1 MAGLRYLYYVAF
13 VIAALVLWTLYFMLV
28 LGISPVPA
36 EPACS
41 LDSSGCSRPTWIEH
55 LMGVVSIFGAIPFTT
70 LLFVFFRRRV
80 RRLFGLDA
88 D

>member
-1 MAGLRYLYYVAF
+1 MAGLRYLFYVGF
-13 VIAALVLWTLYFMLV
+13 VVAVLTLWTFYFVLV

-41 LDSSGCSRPTWIEH
+41 LDPSGCPRPTWIEQ
-55 LMGVVSIFGAIPFTT
+55 LLSAVSIFGAIPLTT
-70 LLFVFFRRRV
+70 LLFIFFRRRV